1 MVQDAKDGSGVLPA
15 AAAIDQ
21 QQGLQPLDLQTRL
34 VQQSLSGLALYRC
47 ETENA
52 PMVVFEE
59 KLHPTDAQQAL
70 RVKDDDQGGR
80 WGWRAHSASAVVFLT
95 SSITA

>member
-1 MVQDAKDGSGVLPA
+1 MVQDAQNGSRVLPT
-15 AAAIDQ
+15 AAAINQ

-34 VQQSLSGLALYRC
+34 VQQSLPGGALYGR

-52 PMVVFEE
+52 PVVVFEE
-59 KLHPTDAQQAL
+59 KLHPTVAQQAL
-70 RVKDDDQGGR
+70 RVKDDDQGER
-80 WGWRAHSASAVVFLT
+80 WRWRAHRASAVVFLT